1 MANIFKD
8 IQVKIPKSNYFDLSH
23 DTKFSTDMAR
33 LTPILCMECVPGDLH
48 RINTHSLLRMAPLI
62 SPVMH
67 HIDVY
72 THYFFVPNRILW
84 DNWESFITG
93 GEDGEDNPAFPY
105 MMIDEIDPSSLAD
118 YLGLPIKPDGTEI
131 QVSAIPFAAYHKIFN
146 DYYRDQNLV
155 NPTDTDLVD
164 GDNTS
169 NGTLRSLRTRAWG
182 HDYFTSALPFAQ
194 KGDPVTL
201 PILDSDEPI
210 QVQYQ
215 QQGTA
220 DRWYNATSGSS
231 LPAGTSPK
239 YANNTGSEGG
249 SLMYVEATPGAQRFT
264 TVDNSD
270 NLFVEL
276 NNAQVATINDLRRAF
291 RLQEW
296 LEKNARGGSR
306 YIETILSHFGVK
318 SSDARLQRPE
328 YLGGSKSAMVIS
340 EVLQTSESS
349 NTPQGNMS
357 GHGISVDRKNTVNYY
372 CEEHGYIIG
381 IMSILPKTAYQQG
394 IPRHFSKFDK
404 LDYFWPSF
412 AHIGEQEIKN
422 KELYWNH
429 PSPEGTFGYIP
440 RYSEYRYLDSRVA
453 GDFKDTLNFW
463 HMGRIFENPPQL
475 NAAFITANPTKRI
488 FAVENLPPS
497 DGGDSPLRDW
507 DCVYCHVFHKISSR
521 RKLPKYGTPM
531 L

>member
-8 IQVKIPKSNYFDLSH
+8 IQVKIPNSNYFDLSH

-33 LTPILCMECVPGDLH
+33 LTPILCIECIPGDLH
-48 RINTHSLLRMAPLI
+48 KINKHSLLRMAPLI

-67 HIDVY
+67 HVDVY

-84 DNWESFITG
+84 DNWEKFITG
-93 GEDGEDNPAFPY
+93 GEDGDDNPAFPY
-105 MMIDEIDPSSLAD
+105 MMMDEVQVSSLGD
-118 YLGLPIKPDGTEI
+118 YLGLPIKPDGTAF

-146 DYYRDQNLV
+146 DYYRDQNLIQ
-155 NPTDTDLVD
+155 PYDTDLVD
-164 GDNTS
+164 GDNSS
-169 NGTLRSLRTRAWG
+169 NNDLTKLRIRAWS

-201 PILDSDEPI
+201 PILDNDAPI
-210 QVQYQ
+210 PVQYEL
-215 QQGTA
+215 QGGP
-220 DRWYNATSGSS
+220 DKWYNA
-231 LPAGTSPK
+231 
-239 YANNTGSEGG
+239 NTGGAIPNSPTEFFTGGGITGYSILRSETGG
-249 SLMYVEATPGAQRFT
+249 EQSS
-264 TVDNSD
+264 VDNSA
-270 NLFVEL
+270 NLFIEL

-357 GHGISVDRKNTVNYY
+357 GHGISVDRKNVVNYY

-381 IMSILPKTAYQQG
+381 IQSILPKTAYQQG

-412 AHIGEQEIKN
+412 AHIGEQEILN
-422 KELYWNH
+422 KELYWAH
-429 PSPEGTFGYIP
+429 PEPNGTFGYIP

-497 DGGDSPLRDW
+497 DGGETPLRDW

>member
-8 IQVKIPKSNYFDLSH
+8 IQVKVPKSNYFDLSH
-23 DTKFSTDMAR
+23 DNKFSTDMGR
-33 LTPILCMECVPGDLH
+33 LTPILTLECVPGDLH
-48 RINTHSLLRMAPLI
+48 KINTHSLLRMAPLI

-84 DNWESFITG
+84 DNWEKFITG
-93 GEDGEDNPAFPY
+93 GESGEDNPAFPY
-105 MMIDEIDPSSLAD
+105 INIEEILASDLGD
-118 YLGLPIKPDGTEI
+118 YLGLPLCNDGEGPM
-131 QVSAIPFAAYHKIFN
+131 QVSAIPFAAYQKIYSE
-146 DYYRDQNLV
+146 YYRDQNLI
-155 NPTDTDLVD
+155 NDSYEPLVD
-164 GDNTS
+164 GS
-169 NGTLRSLRTRAWG
+169 NSEGELTVIRNRSWG

-201 PILDSDEPI
+201 PILDSDSEIPVKYI
-210 QVQYQ
+210 
-215 QQGTA
+215 QQGSP
-220 DRWYNATSGSS
+220 DRWYTATSGLP
-231 LPAGTSPK
+231 LPADKGASF
-239 YANNTGSEGG
+239 NNAVSSEYSSMYTGD
-249 SLMYVEATPGAQRFT
+249 LGAPRYT

-276 NNAQVATINDLRRAF
+276 QNASVATINDLRRAF

-357 GHGISVDRKNTVNYY
+357 GHGISVDRKNTVNFY

-381 IMSILPKTAYQQG
+381 ILSVMPKTAYQQG
-394 IPRHFSKFDK
+394 IPRHFNKFDK

-412 AHIGEQEIKN
+412 AHIGEQEIFN
-422 KELYWNH
+422 KELYWKH
-429 PSPEGTFGYIP
+429 PDPNGTFGYIP
-440 RYSEYRYLDSRVA
+440 RYSEYRYLDSRVS
-453 GDFKDTLNFW
+453 GDFKDTLSFW
-463 HMGRIFENPPQL
+463 HLGRIFDNPPQL
-475 NAAFITANPTKRI
+475 NADFITAYPSKRI
-488 FAVENLPPS
+488 FAVEDLPPNE
-497 DGGDSPLRDW
+497 GGLPQGVKAW
-507 DCVYCHVFHKISSR
+507 DCIYAHVYHKISSR